1 LPNSIGFFINTREA
15 IFFAF
20 GCFCKKVEREEG
32 KWVRGSVVKNVP
44 DVVVVVKEVSAVAAV
59 VRECAQLSL

>member
-1 LPNSIGFFINTREA
+1 
-15 IFFAF
+15 
-20 GCFCKKVEREEG
+20 
-32 KWVRGSVVKNVP
+32 VRGSVVKNVP